1 VSFSRWWD
9 FVDGRKGSPLLT
21 PEQWHEQLLQ
31 SSFGGVEYSSQD
43 CDGPLARASFIV
55 SKAIEEPKSLS
66 DTASLINAVAIIHDP
81 ASPVGQSASVALT
94 SAFQHKGFSSTSN
107 STWEG
112 LTDIDAEA
120 CESTMY
126 MVLDSANS
134 SILEHPTQEM
144 FDRYQNL
151 LVNCRNLIWISLQ
164 EEGGLKEGSIKGL
177 AGGLARVIR
186 RENGGVKLITIDVR
200 NVLDS
205 EDDVSRFVHKIED
218 VALQLLAPHISN
230 RAIVDEE
237 FALDG
242 DRLLI
247 PRAYADKKFNSWT
260 DLVNGRSNLSLE
272 PFKNP
277 ALPLRMEVGA
287 PGLLS
292 SIHFVHDTA
301 ASSPLGEEQIQID
314 SKAFGV
320 NFRDVLCALG
330 QLQNG
335 TFMGECAGIV
345 TAVGSGEF
353 VQRTYKVGDRV
364 VGMHAQPF
372 ASYSRLN
379 GYDAH
384 VLPENMSFADGAS
397 MQVVFTTVYYSFVNV
412 AHLEAGQSVLIH
424 YGSGGVGQAAIQLAR
439 HFGAEVYVTVG
450 SEEKKQFVLDQFNI
464 PESHILSSRASPR
477 DLKRHLLR
485 LTQNKGVNIVLNSA
499 SGEMLA
505 ESWDC
510 VASFG
515 FHIELGKTDIDK
527 NTHISMAPFKRN
539 VTFSS
544 VDLVTI
550 AKERPKIFYD
560 VLDKTIALFA
570 EGVLKPV
577 YPLNTFPI
585 DQLEPAFRLISE
597 RKHIGK
603 VVIDCEREEKVQAVL
618 PAPAPTKLQSEGTY
632 IIAGGLGAIGRMLV
646 THLASRHAGH
656 IITLSRGDLSD
667 EERLPW
673 QAEIAKLGA
682 QLHALKCDITDESS
696 VQAIADYCRQ
706 SLPPVRGV
714 FHAGM
719 VLRV

>member
-1 VSFSRWWD
+1 
-9 FVDGRKGSPLLT
+9 
-21 PEQWHEQLLQ
+21 
-31 SSFGGVEYSSQD
+31 
-43 CDGPLARASFIV
+43 
-55 SKAIEEPKSLS
+55 
-66 DTASLINAVAIIHDP
+66 
-81 ASPVGQSASVALT
+81 
-94 SAFQHKGFSSTSN
+94 
-107 STWEG
+107 
-112 LTDIDAEA
+112 
-120 CESTMY
+120 MY
-126 MVLDSANS
+126 VVLDSANS
-134 SILEHPTQEM
+134 SVLEHPTQEM

-151 LVNCRNLIWISLQ
+151 IVNCRNLIWISFQ

-177 AGGLARVIR
+177 AGGLARVVR

-200 NVLDS
+200 NVLGT
-205 EDDVSRFVHKIED
+205 EDDVSRFVQKVQD
-218 VALQLLAPHISN
+218 VALRLLAPDVSN
-230 RAIVDEE
+230 RATVDEE

-242 DRLLI
+242 DKLLI
-247 PRAYADKKFNSWT
+247 PRAYADKKFNNWT
-260 DLVNGRSNLSLE
+260 DLVNGRSNLSLQ
-272 PFKNP
+272 PFKSP
-277 ALPLRMEVGA
+277 ALPLRMDVGT

-292 SIHFVHDTA
+292 SIHFVHDTDV
-301 ASSPLGEEQIQID
+301 SSPLGSEQIQID

-335 TFMGECAGIV
+335 TFMGECAGVV

-384 VLPENMSFADGAS
+384 ILPDNMSFADGAS

-412 AHLEAGQSVLIH
+412 ARLEAGQSVLVH
-424 YGSGGVGQAAIQLAR
+424 YGSGGVGQAAIQLAK
-439 HFGAEVYVTVG
+439 HFGAEVFVTVG
-450 SEEKKQFVLDQFNI
+450 SAEKKQFILDHFDV
-464 PESHILSSRASPR
+464 PESHVLSSRASPR

-485 LTQNKGVNIVLNSA
+485 LTQNKGVNVVLNSA

-527 NTHISMAPFKRN
+527 STHINMGPFKRN

-550 AKERPKIFYD
+550 AKERPKVFYD

-570 EGVLKPV
+570 KGVLKPV
-577 YPLNTFPI
+577 YPLNKYPI
-585 DQLEPAFRLISE
+585 DQLESAFRLISE

-603 VVIDCEREEKVQAVL
+603 VILDCELEEDVQTVL

-656 IITLSRGDLSD
+656 IITLSRGDLAD

-673 QAEIAKLGA
+673 QAEIANLGA
-682 QLHALKCDITDESS
+682 KLHVLKCDITDESS
-696 VQAIADYCRQ
+696 VHKVSEYCRL
-706 SLPPVRGV
+706 SLPPVRGI

-719 VLRV
+719 VLRVCTCRS